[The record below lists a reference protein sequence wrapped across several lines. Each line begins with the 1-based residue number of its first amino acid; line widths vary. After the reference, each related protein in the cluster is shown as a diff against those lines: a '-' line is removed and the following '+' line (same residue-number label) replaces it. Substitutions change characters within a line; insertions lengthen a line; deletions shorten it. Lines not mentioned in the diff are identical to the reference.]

1 MRQFKKSQTIT
12 DRGSRSIDIYLSD
25 ISKIPM
31 LSVEEEVKLA
41 ESARRGDS
49 EAIEKLVTANLRFVV
64 SIANSLQG
72 MAPIEDLI
80 SEGNAG
86 LIKAA
91 SLFDPSRGFRFISYA
106 VWWIRQSM
114 IQYIQNNRT
123 IRMPQNVLGACAKL
137 SKVQN
142 QKLLESG
149 TMLSLEEA
157 AEELGNELTD
167 KQRQLYSRIYCVSGD
182 ASIAEGS
189 DCSLF
194 DTMSEELKES
204 SLNQEDQAKVLNEML
219 FTLSA
224 RDSRILKKVF
234 GIGTY
239 EQSFDEIALQE
250 GLSRERVRQIVV
262 KGITKL
268 RKNKRYR
275 DLLRVYL

>member
-12 DRGSRSIDIYLSD
+12 VRGSRSIDSYLSD
-25 ISKIPM
+25 ISKISL
-31 LSVEEEVKLA
+31 LSVEEEAKLA

-49 EAIEKLVTANLRFVV
+49 VAMEQLVTANLRFVV

-114 IQYIQNNRT
+114 IQFIQSNKV
-123 IRMPQNVLGACAKL
+123 IRMPQNILTTCAKL

-142 QKLLESG
+142 QKLLETG
-149 TMLSLEEA
+149 TKLSLEDA
-157 AEELGNELTD
+157 AEELGKELTS
-167 KQRQLYSRIYCVSGD
+167 KQREIYSGIYCISGD
-182 ASIAEGS
+182 TKITEDS

-194 DTMSEELKES
+194 DTISEEQKES
-204 SLNQEDQAKVLNEML
+204 SLNQEDLVKLVNEML
-219 FTLSA
+219 SMLST
-224 RDSRILKKVF
+224 RECRILKSAF

-239 EQSFDEIALQE
+239 EQTFDEIAIQE
-250 GLSRERVRQIVV
+250 GLSRERVRQIVN
-262 KGITKL
+262 KGISKL
-268 RKNKRYR
+268 KKNSRCR

>member
-1 MRQFKKSQTIT
+1 MRQFKKTQTIT

-25 ISKIPM
+25 ISKIPL
-31 LSVEEEVKLA
+31 LSVEEEAKLA
-41 ESARRGDS
+41 ERARRGDS
-49 EAIEKLVTANLRFVV
+49 MAMEQLVTANLRFVV
-64 SIANSLQG
+64 TIANSLQG
-72 MAPIEDLI
+72 MAPVEDLI

-114 IQYIQNNRT
+114 MQYIQNNKT
-123 IRMPQNVLGACAKL
+123 IRLPQNVLGARAKL

-142 QKLLESG
+142 KKLLESG

-167 KQRQLYSRIYCVSGD
+167 KQREAYSGIYCVSGD
-182 ASIAEGS
+182 ARIAEDS

-194 DTMSEELKES
+194 DNMSVEQQES
-204 SLNQEDQAKVLNEML
+204 SMNHEDLTKVINEML
-219 FTLSA
+219 SMLPM
-224 RDSRILKKVF
+224 RDCEILKKAF

-239 EQSFDEIALQE
+239 EQSFDEIAIQE
-250 GLSRERVRQIVV
+250 DLSRERVRQIVV
-262 KGITKL
+262 KGISKL
-268 RKNKRYR
+268 RKNKTCR
-275 DLLRVYL
+275 DLLRAFL

>member
-1 MRQFKKSQTIT
+1 M
-12 DRGSRSIDIYLSD
+12 DIYLSD
-25 ISKIPM
+25 ISKISM
-31 LSVEEEVKLA
+31 LSVEEEAKLA
-41 ESARRGDS
+41 ERVRRGDTVAM
-49 EAIEKLVTANLRFVV
+49 EQLITANLRFVV

-72 MAPIEDLI
+72 LAPIEDLI

-114 IQYIQNNRT
+114 MQYIQNNKT
-123 IRMPQNVLGACAKL
+123 IRLPQNVLGARAKL

-149 TMLSLEEA
+149 TLLSLEQA

-167 KQRQLYSRIYCVSGD
+167 KQREVYSGIYCVSGD
-182 ASIAEGS
+182 ERVAEDS
-189 DCSLF
+189 DSTLF
-194 DTMSEELKES
+194 DTMSEEQKES
-204 SLNQEDQAKVLNEML
+204 SLNQEDLGKIVNEML
-219 FTLSA
+219 CMLSD
-224 RDSRILKKVF
+224 RDCRILKQVF
-234 GIGTY
+234 GIGTC
-239 EQSFDEIALQE
+239 EQSFEEIAIRE

-268 RKNKRYR
+268 RKNKRCQ

>member
-25 ISKIPM
+25 ISKIPL
-31 LSVEEEVKLA
+31 LSVEEEAKLA

-204 SLNQEDQAKVLNEML
+204 SLNQEDLAKILNEML
-219 FTLSA
+219 FMLSA

-250 GLSRERVRQIVV
+250 DLSRERVRQIVV